1 MLAILTDWLWTYVLI
16 AALLLVGLRFT
27 LASKFVQLRLFTAM
41 FVQLRVSRSAGSK
54 RGISGVQ
61 ALLVSVAGRVG
72 GGNIAGVAV
81 AITLGGPGAL
91 FWMWLIALL
100 GMATSVFECS
110 LAQLFKRRHGDNDF
124 RGGPAFYMHYCLGWR
139 VMPVVYSLLL
149 LLTLGLGF
157 NAVQAYTITQSVE
170 SAFGISTWQT
180 GIALTALMSVV
191 IFGGIRRIAVFSE
204 FVVPIMVLGYFGLAI
219 VVLVMNYAQVPAAFA
234 LILTSAFGFEEV
246 IGGGVAAAVMQGAR
260 RGLFSN
266 EAGLGTAPNVAAVA
280 DVAHP
285 MSQGLIQG
293 LSVFI
298 DTIVLCTCTAMII
311 LLSPLYQPGAEGI
324 EGIALTQRALATHI
338 GPIGEPL
345 VSIALVLFAT
355 SSIAYNCYL
364 GENSIAYFNVSP
376 KITINAF
383 RIAVLVLIA
392 WASLQDMATIFSFSD
407 LTMGLLAVVNLV
419 ALWALFPVGMSLL
432 RDFEAGYNSSTPVFD
447 RARMPE
453 QNLDPESW
461 PGVETPAKTE

>member
-16 AALLLVGLRFT
+16 AALLFVGLRFT

-41 FVQLRVSRSAGSK
+41 FAQLRVSRSAGSK

-124 RGGPAFYMHYCLGWR
+124 RGGPAFYMHYGLGWR

-234 LILTSAFGFEEV
+234 LILSSAFGFEEV
-246 IGGGVAAAVMQGAR
+246 I
-260 RGLFSN
+260 LS
-266 EAGLGTAPNVAAVA
+266 
-280 DVAHP
+280 
-285 MSQGLIQG
+285 LI
-293 LSVFI
+293 
-298 DTIVLCTCTAMII
+298 
-311 LLSPLYQPGAEGI
+311 
-324 EGIALTQRALATHI
+324 HI
-338 GPIGEPL
+338 
-345 VSIALVLFAT
+345 
-355 SSIAYNCYL
+355 
-364 GENSIAYFNVSP
+364 
-376 KITINAF
+376 
-383 RIAVLVLIA
+383 
-392 WASLQDMATIFSFSD
+392 
-407 LTMGLLAVVNLV
+407 
-419 ALWALFPVGMSLL
+419 
-432 RDFEAGYNSSTPVFD
+432 
-447 RARMPE
+447 
-453 QNLDPESW
+453 
-461 PGVETPAKTE
+461 